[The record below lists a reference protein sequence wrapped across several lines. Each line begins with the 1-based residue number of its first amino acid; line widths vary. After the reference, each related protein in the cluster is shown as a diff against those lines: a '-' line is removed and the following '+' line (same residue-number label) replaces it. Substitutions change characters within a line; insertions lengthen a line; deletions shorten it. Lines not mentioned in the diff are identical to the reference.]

1 MTDPTTGNAQP
12 GDTDP
17 LAMAMNCVA
26 AVRRAAELQ
35 ASPDPDVQIKAHI
48 AGVGT
53 QGAHN
58 AQLAAQ
64 LALVSIAADI
74 RRLADDAMQT
84 TGAASAP
91 GSEEHHL

>member
-1 MTDPTTGNAQP
+1 MTDTTTRP
-12 GDTDP
+12 DP
-17 LAMAMNCVA
+17 LAMALNCVA
-26 AVRRAAELQ
+26 AVQRAAELQ
-35 ASPDPDVQIKAHI
+35 ADPDPDVQIKAYI
-48 AGVGT
+48 AGAGR
-53 QGAHN
+53 QGSQA